1 MPESET
7 QVSMKQTWSDVGESF
22 TSLGRVMRERSR
34 SERAAES
41 SGAGGAGSS
50 TTESGDAGAGD
61 AVRRAFEQV
70 TAAVR
75 ELGDRVADVARDDDV
90 KTQARQ
96 MGSSFDE
103 ALSTTVDQ
111 IVAQVSGLFGRS
123 DRRPS
128 DETSSESSGDTSSE
142 STGSA
147 GDDVPPAAPV

>member
-1 MPESET
+1 
-7 QVSMKQTWSDVGESF
+7 
-22 TSLGRVMRERSR
+22 
-34 SERAAES
+34 
-41 SGAGGAGSS
+41 
-50 TTESGDAGAGD
+50 
-61 AVRRAFEQV
+61 VRQAFEHV

-96 MGSSFDE
+96 TASSFDD

-123 DRRPS
+123 NRPPL
-128 DETSSESSGDTSSE
+128 DDASSESSGATSSE
-142 STGSA
+142 SRSA

>member
-1 MPESET
+1 MPESEK
-7 QVSMKQTWSDVGESF
+7 QVSMKQAWSDVGESF
-22 TSLGRVMRERSR
+22 TSLGRLMRERYR
-34 SERAAES
+34 SEHAAES
-41 SGAGGAGSS
+41 ADAGGAAS
-50 TTESGDAGAGD
+50 TAAESGDAGAGD
-61 AVRRAFEQV
+61 AVRQAFEQV

-96 MGSSFDE
+96 TASSFDD

-123 DRRPS
+123 NRPPL
-128 DETSSESSGDTSSE
+128 DDASSESSGATSSE
-142 STGSA
+142 SRSA